1 MLAVRQLGGQVV
13 LLSRPGTSSKLLI
26 RKTGMIGVPTSQ
38 GCSEGYR
45 RPGMCQVLRT
55 LKLELLFFLSV

>member
-1 MLAVRQLGGQVV
+1 MLAVRLLGGQVV
-13 LLSRPGTSSKLLI
+13 LLSRPGISSKLLI

-55 LKLELLFFLSV
+55 LKLELLFFLSI